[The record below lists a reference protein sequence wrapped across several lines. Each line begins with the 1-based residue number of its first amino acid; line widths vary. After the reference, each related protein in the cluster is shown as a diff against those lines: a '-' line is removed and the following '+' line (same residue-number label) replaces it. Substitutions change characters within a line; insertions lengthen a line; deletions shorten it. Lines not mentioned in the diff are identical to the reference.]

1 MLKDKL
7 SEEDKHNLLKL
18 NIGSEIL
25 EEETFKAS
33 TTLAYEKEQIY
44 DFNSFNVSF
53 QFLSYKTP

>member
-53 QFLSYKTP
+53 